1 MTDSTT
7 IRVSRATH
15 QKLLELSESDGKP
28 LGSVLEDALEAL
40 INARFAERV
49 SREYEA
55 LAADPVE
62 WAAYL
67 KEIDLPAGH
76 DLPE

>member
-1 MTDSTT
+1 MTDTTT
-7 IRVSRATH
+7 IRVSRVTH
-15 QKLLELSESDGKP
+15 QRLMELSEATGKP

-55 LAADPVE
+55 LAADPEE

-67 KEIDLPAGH
+67 KEVDLPAGH